1 MITPVKV
8 PETPIIVTRPE
19 LEAEQQKGDEH
30 HDHDVSPRC
39 ELLDTDSPP
48 SLSPPL
54 CDEEAPDDGDHGDQ
68 GGSEHSVHC
77 QETQD
82 VPVATLV
89 TTAWDGEKRVRRQKP
104 TFKQNFR

>member
-19 LEAEQQKGDEH
+19 LEAGQQTSDEH
-30 HDHDVSPRC
+30 HDVSPRC

-48 SLSPPL
+48 PLSPPL
-54 CDEEAPDDGDHGDQ
+54 CDEEAPDDGDAGDQ
-68 GGSEHSVHC
+68 GGSEHSVLC
-77 QETQD
+77 QEAQD

-89 TTAWDGEKRVRRQKP
+89 TTA
-104 TFKQNFR
+104 

>member
-19 LEAEQQKGDEH
+19 LEAGKQTGDEH
-30 HDHDVSPRC
+30 HDNHDDVSPRC

-48 SLSPPL
+48 PLSPPL
-54 CDEEAPDDGDHGDQ
+54 CDEEAPDDGDQGDQ

-77 QETQD
+77 QEAQD

-89 TTAWDGEKRVRRQKP
+89 TTA
-104 TFKQNFR
+104 